1 MIMKN
6 SKLAK
11 LAGAGALSL
20 SAAVAS
26 LSAGVAWADADISVQ
41 TSGASEATANVDI
54 SVVVPQV
61 LIFGVGAVGD
71 DIAQLQW
78 TVDNA
83 AGVGVGDNQSYSG
96 APAPFTSPAPLS
108 NTATAAVVANGGTGA
123 SAAGNQADLPVFL
136 FSNSG
141 SDVTIT
147 TYVEGGATGGGTTDA
162 LDHQTTAATIPIS
175 DFTGGDGGVIN
186 QPTLSNTSSDTTA
199 HTGGIVNLADTWT
212 YSYTPS
218 TAPSAGT
225 YEARITY
232 VAATP

>member
-6 SKLAK
+6 FKLAK
-11 LAGAGALSL
+11 LAGACAL
-20 SAAVAS
+20 S
-26 LSAGVAWADADISVQ
+26 LSAGVALADADIAVQ
-41 TSGASEATANVDI
+41 PSGTALEATANVDI

-71 DIAQLQW
+71 SIAQLQW

-96 APAPFTSPAPLS
+96 ATAPFTSPAPLS
-108 NTATAAVVANGGTGA
+108 NTATAAIVANGGTGA
-123 SAAGNQADLPVFL
+123 SAATNQANLPVFL

-141 SDVTIT
+141 GNVTIT
-147 TYVEGGATGGGTTDA
+147 TLVAGGATGTGTTDA

-175 DFTGGDGGVIN
+175 DFTGDDGGVIN
-186 QPTLSNTSSDTTA
+186 QPTLSNGSTADTLA
-199 HTGGIVNLADTWT
+199 NGAGIVNLADTWS